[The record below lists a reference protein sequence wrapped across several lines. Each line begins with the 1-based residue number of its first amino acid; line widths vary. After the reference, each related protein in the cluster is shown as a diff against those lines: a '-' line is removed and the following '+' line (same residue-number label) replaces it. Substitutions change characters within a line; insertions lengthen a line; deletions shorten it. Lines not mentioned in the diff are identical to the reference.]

1 MEGCREE
8 KKFCGFEQ
16 RLALKKNIYSN
27 FDGRKSIA
35 HAIFFPPKDLVY
47 ISINTRLDSRAQTFF
62 SFGQPSIHKKSRE
75 ISHQKTQ
82 LFLTLFEM
90 ETKKHILF
98 FPLIDLVLFMQVT
111 NSFQKRTVSPTEN
124 LLLLF
129 HHDIVRKK
137 QAQSFFIN
145 YNALIDS

>member
-16 RLALKKNIYSN
+16 RLALKKTYTRLLMGENLQHMQN
-27 FDGRKSIA
+27 FSRQKTQYIFQSTLDLTQERR
-35 HAIFFPPKDLVY
+35 HFFPLGNHPY
-47 ISINTRLDSRAQTFF
+47 T
-62 SFGQPSIHKKSRE
+62 KKVE
-75 ISHQKTQ
+75 KSHQKTQ
-82 LFLTLFEM
+82 SFLTLSET
-90 ETKKHILF
+90 ETKSTSLF
-98 FPLIDLVLFMQVT
+98 SPLIDLVLFMQIT

>member
-16 RLALKKNIYSN
+16 RLALKKNIYST

-62 SFGQPSIHKKSRE
+62 FLWATIHT
-75 ISHQKTQ
+75 QKNQ
-82 LFLTLFEM
+82 KNFPPKVLAFLTLSKT
-90 ETKKHILF
+90 ETKTETNKHIPF
-98 FPLIDLVLFMQVT
+98 FPADGL
-111 NSFQKRTVSPTEN
+111 SFVYANYKLLSKAHSVSN
-124 LLLLF
+124 
-129 HHDIVRKK
+129 RKL
-137 QAQSFFIN
+137 AFAFS
-145 YNALIDS
+145 S